1 MTKQQIIILA
11 ALACAVL
18 CVLAGGAYVV
28 ISEERTWQWEGATAM
43 VTPAS
48 AFGQPTAIVPMS
60 YKVVEEFLTER
71 NVRTKLVSVD
81 GETLKFDLLDRW
93 WQSEGLWQAEEVCKA
108 VYDLDL
114 DVQKVEIT
122 WVEGIVMSTGKN
134 TCVGFIEG
142 TIDLETYAKR
152 WNYGQR

>member
-1 MTKQQIIILA
+1 MTKKQIIILA
-11 ALACAVL
+11 TLACAVL

-28 ISEERTWQWEGATAM
+28 ISEERTWQRESATVM
-43 VTPAS
+43 VTLAPS
-48 AFGQPTAIVPMS
+48 FGQPTDVALIS
-60 YKVVEEFLTER
+60 YKVVENFLTER

-81 GETLKFDLLDRW
+81 GETLKIDLLDRW

-108 VYDLDL
+108 VYDFDL

-122 WVEGIVMSTGKN
+122 WVEGIVMSTSKN
-134 TCVGFIEG
+134 TCVEFIEG